1 MYTIQITICFLWELD
16 QSWSHFFILLLPKKF
31 LYYPL
36 TSLKQKNKY
45 LNSPQGKILSLIKE
59 PKFCNTVLT
68 IQDNLSLLF
77 YLSINGNMKRLEY
90 YDEFF
95 VLFTVLMWSDSI
107 FNLLKRVTGDSF
119 LFLHNTL
126 GFFLSFL
133 NLGTQIRCPQNWY
146 TDLKVALDQP
156 LYVETNIWNML
167 KEQH

>member
-1 MYTIQITICFLWELD
+1 M
-16 QSWSHFFILLLPKKF
+16 
-31 LYYPL
+31 YYPL

-95 VLFTVLMWSDSI
+95 VLFTVLMCSDSI
-107 FNLLKRVTGDSF
+107 FSLLKRVRDDSF
-119 LFLHNTL
+119 LFLCKTL
-126 GFFLSFL
+126 GFLFLPCL
-133 NLGTQIRCPQNWY
+133 NLGVQMRCSQNWY
-146 TDLKVALDQP
+146 THLNSALDQSMSTG
-156 LYVETNIWNML
+156 V
-167 KEQH
+167 Q